1 MGLFEAFYSSMK
13 PVVLLNYN
21 FEVQSGTKLP
31 NGVTELPFEF
41 ELKVCALPRAC
52 ACRRQHSELG
62 REHRQSERSLARAR
76 AYAMR
81 IEHFMLVCRTTSLL
95 RGVPTV
101 LATPS
106 GQLATDGHHRLWA
119 PIPSGFAFQPL
130 EGFKLYETYHGV

>member
-1 MGLFEAFYSSMK
+1 VGLFEAFYSSMK

-31 NGVTELPFEF
+31 NGITELPFEF

-76 AYAMR
+76 VYAMR
-81 IEHFMLVCRTTSLL
+81 IEHVMLVCRTTSLL
-95 RGVPTV
+95 RGVPAV

-106 GQLATDGHHRLWA
+106 GRDSPRLAIIASGH
-119 PIPSGFAFQPL
+119 PSHSVSLFSL
-130 EGFKLYETYHGV
+130 